1 MQPAVTEP
9 MIAERTSQMA
19 VIVRRPGP
27 LSEAFIGPQYHEGFA
42 CASGWRVEYAALAV
56 ADDQLWGSTLT
67 RTEVLAGMR
76 DTETR
81 ATYRLL
87 DLLGWVPVDDALA
100 DAAGELARTFLPA
113 YRGIVTTDFVI
124 AATAVGN
131 RGRLLTQNIKHFAV
145 IDGLRRAY

>member
-1 MQPAVTEP
+1 
-9 MIAERTSQMA
+9 
-19 VIVRRPGP
+19 
-27 LSEAFIGPQYHEGFA
+27 
-42 CASGWRVEYAALAV
+42 
-56 ADDQLWGSTLT
+56 
-67 RTEVLAGMR
+67 MR